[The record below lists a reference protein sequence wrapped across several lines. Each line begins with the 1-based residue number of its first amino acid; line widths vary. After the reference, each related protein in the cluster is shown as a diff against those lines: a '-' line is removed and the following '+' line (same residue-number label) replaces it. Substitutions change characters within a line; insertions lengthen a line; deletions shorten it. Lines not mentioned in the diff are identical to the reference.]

1 MKTNKTLYLLSIL
14 FLSIIISCNNNKKLS
29 PDRFK
34 TGTFEIPAEKGY
46 SVTHIQRTDSLQ
58 IERYEKRVDTLIIKW
73 QSPFKYT
80 LKMLHPKTALDK
92 DLIHVKITD
101 IKEKSYDFEATIGDS
116 NYKQKGTLQKIN
128 N

>member
-1 MKTNKTLYLLSIL
+1 MKTNKKLYFLSIL
-14 FLSIIISCNNNKKLS
+14 FLGIIIACNNKKLS

-34 TGTFEIPAEKGY
+34 TGSFEIPAEKGY
-46 SVTHIQRTDSLQ
+46 SVTHIQRVDSLQ
-58 IERYEKRVDTLIIKW
+58 IERYEKRVDTLIIHW
-73 QSPFKYT
+73 QTPFKYT

-101 IKEKSYDFEATIGDS
+101 IKKQSYDFEATIGDS
-116 NYKQKGTLQKIN
+116 NFKQKGTLLKTN